1 VGNKYVHRFFTFEH
15 FFVRKTLL
23 IKYSYAFVIMPGGFG
38 TMDEF
43 FETLT
48 LIQTKTLIAFPVVL
62 FGKEFYKEMWE
73 AILDMA
79 ERGTISRE
87 DLDLVLY
94 TDDMDEAMEH
104 ILKYIRANYKVMP
117 YKPKWWLLER
127 MSNIVKRRDQ

>member
-1 VGNKYVHRFFTFEH
+1 
-15 FFVRKTLL
+15 
-23 IKYSYAFVIMPGGFG
+23 MPGGFG